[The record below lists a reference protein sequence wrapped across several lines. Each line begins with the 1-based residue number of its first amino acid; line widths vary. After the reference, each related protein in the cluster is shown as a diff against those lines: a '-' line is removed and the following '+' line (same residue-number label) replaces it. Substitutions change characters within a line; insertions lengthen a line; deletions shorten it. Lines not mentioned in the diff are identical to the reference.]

1 MSPLSTNANLC
12 RLLIL
17 PSGECSRTGMMYH
30 SFIARRSE
38 FGVAE
43 SRFGRSVLSHGVVE
57 YAQRMDAYARVCSCQ
72 LRLHLV
78 PVLKR
83 CCRSSNET
91 AEEV

>member
-30 SFIARRSE
+30 SLIAHRSE
-38 FGVAE
+38 FGAAE
-43 SRFGRSVLSHGVVE
+43 SRFGR
-57 YAQRMDAYARVCSCQ
+57 CSPMAWLNMPSTYTLMRACA
-72 LRLHLV
+72 
-78 PVLKR
+78 PVNCGCTFFPVAKR